1 MELLSLNKVFHRN
14 LNFPIHIQYFVVAKH
29 IFFEVELNEE
39 FFLKDCSYMVI
50 FTCIISKIC

>member
-39 FFLKDCSYMVI
+39 FF
-50 FTCIISKIC
+50 